1 MTTCNKLCEQ
11 CSRQRQGQGQRPQGR
26 SDLAMFGGRAKRPGG
41 PSAVRREWREVG
53 DVDGDMPGGRRYA
66 RPSMC
71 KALAALKELRVYS
84 KSGGGL

>member
-1 MTTCNKLCEQ
+1 MNSALGRGKDKGKGPRAGVTLQ
-11 CSRQRQGQGQRPQGR
+11 CS
-26 SDLAMFGGRAKRPGG
+26 GGTAKRPGG